1 MKSST
6 LGRRGREDKDLKDL
20 KDPKDCKDEHGLL
33 KMGEPLLSFRS
44 FWSFRSFG
52 RQGIPHLKLFVRH
65 SPPEMPQLKQ
75 GTPRNLPAAFSEAS
89 FERGQGQEMAP
100 LLQTTP
106 ESPPKTPQNGETLP
120 SLAAILQHKNAA
132 IPQGFLLSPH

>member
-1 MKSST
+1 MLS
-6 LGRRGREDKDLKDL
+6 
-20 KDPKDCKDEHGLL
+20 
-33 KMGEPLLSFRS
+33 LLSLKVRGGPCSSVGFFS
-44 FWSFRSFG
+44 V
-52 RQGIPHLKLFVRH
+52 QGMPQIKLFVRH

-75 GTPRNLPAAFSEAS
+75 GTPQNLPATFSEAS

-132 IPQGFLLSPH
+132 IPQGFLLSPHLIGMMPPF